1 MRTPAPRCAWAV
13 AFSTAPTHT
22 PAGRARATGSFAPMS
37 TPDTTDQDLLGLRP
51 LKEITLG
58 ERVIDTDL
66 IPWVPYT
73 ERSTSNRCG

>member
-1 MRTPAPRCAWAV
+1 
-13 AFSTAPTHT
+13 
-22 PAGRARATGSFAPMS
+22 MS

-66 IPWVPYT
+66 IPWVPYA
-73 ERSTSNRCG
+73 ESIYVKPLRLNRKTGLWANLTKVEGGGQINRHYHIKAR